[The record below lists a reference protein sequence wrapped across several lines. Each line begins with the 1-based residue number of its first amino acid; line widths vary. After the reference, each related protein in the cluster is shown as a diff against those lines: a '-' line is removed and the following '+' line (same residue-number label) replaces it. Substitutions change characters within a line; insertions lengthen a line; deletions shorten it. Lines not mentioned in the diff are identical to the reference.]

1 MSESLCRFELLG
13 LLENIV
19 SEEFNAG
26 DFTMVDGKK
35 MDHEKARYFYV
46 YLSHVHVNASFRL
59 IRRTMLV
66 YKYPKTTYQVFKRM
80 YERRKEQDNRFLI
93 EYLKREFDN
102 KVKDLKAHNITIRS
116 EGTQMK
122 IFA

>member
-1 MSESLCRFELLG
+1 
-13 LLENIV
+13 
-19 SEEFNAG
+19 
-26 DFTMVDGKK
+26 MVT
-35 MDHEKARYFYV
+35 A
-46 YLSHVHVNASFRL
+46 
-59 IRRTMLV
+59 
-66 YKYPKTTYQVFKRM
+66 RM

>member
-19 SEEFNAG
+19 SEEFNAPN
-26 DFTMVDGKK
+26 FTIVDGKN
-35 MDHEKARYFYV
+35 MDYEKARYFYV
-46 YLSHVHVNASFRL
+46 YLASVHLDASFPL
-59 IRRTMLV
+59 IRRMMLV
-66 YKYPKTTYQVFKRM
+66 YGYSKTVYQVFRRM
-80 YERRKEQDNRFLI
+80 YYRHKEQDNRFLI

-102 KVKDLKAHNITIRS
+102 KVKDLKSHNITIRS
-116 EGTQMK
+116 EGGQMK

>member
-19 SEEFNAG
+19 SEEFNAPN
-26 DFTMVDGKK
+26 FTIVDGKN
-35 MDHEKARYFYV
+35 MDYEKARYFYV
-46 YLSHVHVNASFRL
+46 YLASVHLDASFPL
-59 IRRTMLV
+59 IRRMMLV
-66 YKYPKTTYQVFKRM
+66 YGYSKTVYQVFRRM
-80 YERRKEQDNRFLI
+80 YYRHKEQDNRFLI

-102 KVKDLKAHNITIRS
+102 KVKDLKSHNITIRS
-116 EGTQMK
+116 EGVQMK